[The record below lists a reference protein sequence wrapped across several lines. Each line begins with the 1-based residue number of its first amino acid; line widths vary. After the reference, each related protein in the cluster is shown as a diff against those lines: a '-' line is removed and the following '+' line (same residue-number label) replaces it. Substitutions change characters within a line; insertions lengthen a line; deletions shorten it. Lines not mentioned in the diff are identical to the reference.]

1 MFPRAYFLELEDS
14 AYTPRSIMIADRI
27 STTVVMA
34 EAFHDSLP
42 AVWPG
47 ILVDDEG
54 DEVVLDSGR

>member
-1 MFPRAYFLELEDS
+1 
-14 AYTPRSIMIADRI
+14 MIADRI